1 MALVSPKISLGG
13 LAEAADFRT
22 QLNKRALD
30 VLSSLQSDLN
40 SFLGEL
46 FHVSNLECA
55 DAEDKQYS
63 IGTVI
68 NGAIVPMPQ
77 NDTLAVSAGMQPG
90 GSMSSALH
98 AATVASTQLT
108 RATISSFDELQ
119 AGVEALLLSLIEAV
133 GAMPSAVADSDSPS
147 VWSSRQLGFADD
159 EAAGR
164 NNVMREAAAAEAA
177 AQRLQ
182 VEAQGARTKANALQA
197 SAWQK
202 VCTLCCS
209 A

>member
-1 MALVSPKISLGG
+1 MALVSSKISLGG
-13 LAEAADFRT
+13 LTEATDFRT
-22 QLNKRALD
+22 QLNRRALD
-30 VLSSLQSDLN
+30 VLSSLQSGLS

-46 FHVSNLECA
+46 FHVPNLEYA
-55 DAEDKQYS
+55 DAEDKHDG
-63 IGTVI
+63 IGTAI

-77 NDTLAVSAGMQPG
+77 NDTLAVSVQPG
-90 GSMSSALH
+90 GSVSSALH
-98 AATVASTQLT
+98 AATAASTQLT

-119 AGVEALLLSLIEAV
+119 ASVEALLSGLIEAV
-133 GAMPSAVADSDSPS
+133 GAMPSVVADADSPS

-159 EAAGR
+159 KAADR
-164 NNVMREAAAAEAA
+164 NNVMREAAVAEAA

-202 VCTLCCS
+202 VCTLRCS